1 MRRRFPKTWLVL
13 LALVVASHVGAA
25 ISTRAQTTEAPP
37 LDQKA
42 KRIFG
47 VLPSEAP
54 NPNNP
59 VTNAKVTLGRML
71 YFAPRFSKNQDISC
85 NSCHGLD
92 TFGVDGKSTSTGHK
106 EQRGGRNAPTVYNA
120 ALHVAQLWDG
130 REPDVERQALGPPLN
145 PIEMAMPDG
154 AAVEKMLRSIPGY
167 APLFRAAFPGEAEPV
182 TFAKMG
188 KAIGAFERTLL
199 TPALIDAFM
208 AGDLGALDAQQQ
220 RGFQTFMGSG
230 CVTCH
235 VGPLIGGSQF
245 QKIGLVNPYE
255 TDDPGVFAISGKEAD
270 RKVFKVPSLRNLA
283 KTAPYF
289 HDGTVATLQEAVRL
303 MGHHQLGI
311 ELRDT
316 QVADILAF
324 LNALTGE
331 PDPAQFAKPEL
342 PPSGPD
348 TPAPDPS

>member
-1 MRRRFPKTWLVL
+1 L
-13 LALVVASHVGAA
+13 LALVVAGHVGAA
-25 ISTRAQTTEAPP
+25 TSTGAQTTGTPP
-37 LDQKA
+37 LDQQA
-42 KRIFG
+42 KGIFG

-54 NPNNP
+54 NPDNP
-59 VTNAKVTLGRML
+59 VTDAKVTLGRIL
-71 YFAPRFSKNQDISC
+71 YFDPRFSKNQDISC

-92 TFGVDGKSTSTGHK
+92 TFGVDGKPTSTGHK

-120 ALHVAQLWDG
+120 ALHVAQFWDG

-154 AAVEKMLRSIPGY
+154 TTVETVLRSIPGY
-167 APLFRAAFPGEAEPV
+167 TPLFRAAFPGEAQPL
-182 TFAKMG
+182 TFANMG

-199 TPALIDAFM
+199 TPAPIDAFM
-208 AGDLGALDAQQQ
+208 AGDLSALDAQQQ
-220 RGFQTFMGSG
+220 RGLQTFMGSG

-235 VGPLIGGSQF
+235 VGPPIGGSQF

-255 TDDPGVFAISGKEAD
+255 TEDQGVFAISGKEAD
-270 RKVFKVPSLRNLA
+270 RKVFKVPSLRNVA
-283 KTAPYF
+283 KTAPYL
-289 HDGTVATLQEAVRL
+289 HDGSVATSQEAVRL

-311 ELRDT
+311 ELRDA

-331 PDPAQFAKPEL
+331 PDPAHIAKPEL